1 MARHK
6 APRRHKGCG
15 PESPP
20 PAPGAAPPLPSPGE
34 PSPAAAECPL
44 SPGTEADSPSP
55 AESPESLA
63 SRGSQPPVPALLRG
77 DQPPLDLGAPS
88 SPGRE
93 SGDGGGGESGDGGS
107 GESGDGGSG
116 ESGDGESGDGGSGD
130 GESGDGGSGESG
142 DGGIDYYY
150 YSSHE
155 DHYDTNASEPPAQVD
170 PGAGSSVAG
179 VGEHSLADTG
189 LHSDANNTEYAA
201 EEQGN
206 AYAEHAKEEE
216 EGTSL
221 AESLRATAEAAVSQ
235 TGFTYDESTG
245 MYYDHSTGFYYDSE
259 TQLYYDPSTGIYYY
273 CDVES
278 GRYQFHS
285 QVDLQS
291 LNATNTQ
298 QPKEKRGKKKRREP
312 CSSAQDEDKDAQTE
326 EVRKSNNSTY
336 YSTAHDRVS
345 SSEREESANGKK
357 KAKLNSHYVDLH
369 TDSND
374 RESSSSSDESEPEE
388 GEITDSEHEKTSSD
402 EDMSSGDSVNT
413 NSSEIEDTERIWPP
427 CIRVIVVRSP
437 VLQKGSLYII
447 TAVKRATIGREK
459 DMGHTIRIPEV
470 SVSKLHA
477 EVYFDHDLQNYVL
490 VDQGSQN
497 GTVINGN
504 QILQPKEICEPYV
517 VEHGDEVK
525 FGETVLSFHVHPG
538 SDTCDGCEP
547 GQVRAHLRLNK
558 KEECSAGPILS
569 KEEKELLRREELK
582 QIRVKYGLQSA
593 DYEDNK
599 VLTNPKY
606 KDRAGRRR
614 EVVGSEGTFQ
624 REDTPASVHVE
635 INDDN
640 KGRKMLEKMGWKK
653 GDGLGKA
660 GEGRRDPIQLQLR
673 RKKAGLGSSNPL
685 SVEEIP
691 IKTQNKKNWEKARE
705 RYAENFQDAK
715 IKNDTKKPTTWIK
728 GAME

>member
-470 SVSKLHA
+470 SVSKVSH
-477 EVYFDHDLQNYVL
+477 F
-490 VDQGSQN
+490 
-497 GTVINGN
+497 
-504 QILQPKEICEPYV
+504 ICR
-517 VEHGDEVK
+517 
-525 FGETVLSFHVHPG
+525 FLISFVH
-538 SDTCDGCEP
+538 
-547 GQVRAHLRLNK
+547 L
-558 KEECSAGPILS
+558 
-569 KEEKELLRREELK
+569 
-582 QIRVKYGLQSA
+582 
-593 DYEDNK
+593 
-599 VLTNPKY
+599 
-606 KDRAGRRR
+606 
-614 EVVGSEGTFQ
+614 
-624 REDTPASVHVE
+624 
-635 INDDN
+635 
-640 KGRKMLEKMGWKK
+640 
-653 GDGLGKA
+653 
-660 GEGRRDPIQLQLR
+660 
-673 RKKAGLGSSNPL
+673 
-685 SVEEIP
+685 
-691 IKTQNKKNWEKARE
+691 
-705 RYAENFQDAK
+705 
-715 IKNDTKKPTTWIK
+715 
-728 GAME
+728 